1 VDKGGGPCSSGS
13 WKSVSERAETHVDV
27 RDRTCGGDSRWQAG
41 DGGGSGLGA
50 MHGMRAK
57 MELDVRIGRG
67 IGLPSLL
74 QPRLNHSK
82 LMELGTGGHI
92 QKFTWASAHVG
103 KGYLIYFGLD

>member
-1 VDKGGGPCSSGS
+1 MCATGHAAATAGGRRVTVVAARS
-13 WKSVSERAETHVDV
+13 
-27 RDRTCGGDSRWQAG
+27 
-41 DGGGSGLGA
+41 GGSGLGA